1 MDPHSRR
8 AVWALLR
15 KKRKGRVTLLT
26 THFMD
31 EAEILSDRIVV
42 MKEGKRCGSTT
53 FLKNRFGLG
62 YNLTV
67 VLLTKGSASQDE
79 QSQETGLLND
89 GQEST
94 LTTEQE
100 KLTVFLRR
108 LIPNTEVVRISGRE
122 LTFRFPHASEELFPK
137 ALDSLEAQRE
147 VFGIGAYGI
156 TNCSLEEVFLELAN
170 QKVAT
175 KKQRSPE
182 SESEYSADT
191 ESSPTLSVGSRPIPP
206 SEDTMLVH
214 VEYQHLSPL
223 GQIGV
228 LYTKRATIQKRD
240 MKGGFFQLVLPVIAM
255 ATVLF
260 VLMLNPAC
268 KLLSVLFLLLCT
280 GVSCCFLFC
289 ASTLTLS
296 LILYSHLF
304 QSNFLNSCWAS
315 NPIKSFPL
323 PEVFSW

>member
-42 MKEGKRCGSTT
+42 MKEGKLQCCGTT
-53 FLKNRFGLG
+53 MFLKNRFGLG

-67 VLLTKGSASQDE
+67 VLLTKGSASEDE
-79 QSQETGLLND
+79 QAQKPGVLKD
-89 GQEST
+89 GQEYS

-100 KLTVFLRR
+100 QLTVFLRG
-108 LIPNTEVVRISGRE
+108 LIPNTEVVRMSGRE
-122 LTFRFPHASEELFPK
+122 LTFRFPHGSEELFPK

-156 TNCSLEEVFLELAN
+156 TNCSLEEVFLELAHH
-170 QKVAT
+170 KVAT
-175 KKQRSPE
+175 REQRSPE
-182 SESEYSADT
+182 SQSEHSTDT
-191 ESSPTLSVGSRPIPP
+191 ESTPAQSVGRPPIPS
-206 SEDTMLVH
+206 SEVIMLAYE
-214 VEYQHLSPL
+214 EYHHLSPL

-240 MKGGFFQLVLPVIAM
+240 MKGGFFQLILPVIAV

-260 VLMLNPAC
+260 VLMLKPAC
-268 KLLSVLFLLLCT
+268 TLLSFCFFYSALGCPVVSYFLPVALTHVVFSSISIKRLKKLL
-280 GVSCCFLFC
+280 GRQ
-289 ASTLTLS
+289 
-296 LILYSHLF
+296 SH
-304 QSNFLNSCWAS
+304 
-315 NPIKSFPL
+315 
-323 PEVFSW
+323 